1 MKKKK
6 LLPKVFMWLFIGL
19 LITFI
24 SGFFVSENPKL
35 FSIIYDQNMHWI
47 FVVAEVVIALVLT
60 FKIESLK
67 KKTALVLYIGYALL
81 TGLTISFVFTAY
93 KISSIIIIFL
103 ITSILF
109 AIFALIG
116 KITKIDLSKIGIYL
130 FMGFISIII
139 LELINIFLLNNTLNI
154 ITCIIGIIIFLIYI
168 AYDIQRMLYYYILDD
183 VDESSYPILFAFN
196 LYIDFL
202 NVFLD
207 LLRLLGDSSD

>member
-19 LITFI
+19 LLTFI
-24 SGFFVSENPKL
+24 SGFFVSENSKL
-35 FSIIYDQNMHWI
+35 FSIVYDQNMHWI
-47 FVVAEVVIALVLT
+47 FVVAEVVIALVLN
-60 FKIESLK
+60 FKIESLN

-81 TGLTISFVFTAY
+81 TGLTISFIFTAY
-93 KISSIIIIFL
+93 KLSSIIIIFL

-109 AIFALIG
+109 AVFALIG
-116 KITKIDLSKIGIYL
+116 KYTKIDLSKIGVYL
-130 FMGFISIII
+130 LMGFISIII

-154 ITCIIGIIIFLIYI
+154 ITCILGLIVFLTYI
-168 AYDIQRMLYYYILDD
+168 AYDIQRILYYYILDD

-207 LLRLLGDSSD
+207 LLTLLGERSD